1 MNGPHGETDTQ
12 EHNLVPAAGGDASD
26 RTGRISF
33 SDPERRQESMR
44 GTIETW
50 LDELIEQ
57 VGEARS
63 SETFREWLDVQS
75 RFHDYSYR
83 NTLLIKL
90 QCPGATRVAGYRTW
104 QAEFDRQVEE
114 GAEAIWIWAP
124 IVTRRCPECERSRR
138 DHEGADCEYDATPPE
153 EWPEGVV
160 GFKPVPVFDVSQ
172 TAGEPLPELETAATG
187 DGDAL
192 LDQLLEQAGTLG
204 AGVRVVPA
212 SDWTHGDANGVC
224 SWPQGPDA
232 DPVIELR
239 ERADAAATAG
249 TMLHELAHARLH
261 AGGAEADER
270 SKREIEAEAVAYIVG
285 RYFGLD
291 TANSAFYLAAWA
303 DDGRDAIAERMN
315 RISSTAEALIEAID
329 G

>member
-1 MNGPHGETDTQ
+1 R
-12 EHNLVPAAGGDASD
+12 L
-26 RTGRISF
+26 SF
-33 SDPERRQESMR
+33 SDPGRRQEGMR

-50 LDELIEQ
+50 LDELIER

-63 SETFREWLDVQS
+63 SEAFREWLDVQS

-104 QAEFDRQVEE
+104 QDEFDRQVED

-124 IVTRRCPECERSRR
+124 IVTQRCPDCEQSRR
-138 DHEGADCEYDATPPE
+138 DHEGADCDYDETPPE

-172 TAGEPLPELETAATG
+172 TEGEPLPELETAAAG

-192 LDQLLEQAGTLG
+192 LEQLLDHAGATM
-204 AGVRVVPA
+204 AEVRVVPA
-212 SDWTHGDANGVC
+212 DDWSHGDAEGVC
-224 SWPQGPDA
+224 SWPDGPEG

-239 ERADAAATAG
+239 DRADTAAAAG
-249 TMLHELAHARLH
+249 TLLHELAHARLH
-261 AGGAEADER
+261 AGVSDPGER
-270 SKREIEAEAVAYIVG
+270 SKREVEAEAVAYIVG

-303 DDGRDAIAERMN
+303 DDERDAIADRMD
-315 RISSTAEALIEAID
+315 RISSTAEALIETID